1 MGRIKKGILGGFSG
15 KVGTV
20 VGANW
25 KTISYIRSLPQNVKN
40 PRTVGQ
46 VRQRTKLA
54 LVVALLKPLITVLR
68 IGWKLYAK
76 RQSAFNA
83 CTAYTL
89 ANAIAGTFPNFTI
102 DYSKIM
108 ISRGNLPKVQSPL
121 APSNIGGMLRFSW
134 QDNSG
139 VGNAQATDK
148 LLFVAINPA
157 KNETV
162 TMYGDAQR
170 STKELQFAIPRWLGD
185 KVHVYAGFVSEDGKE
200 VSDSHCIT
208 NVSVHNATTG

>member
-89 ANAIAGTFPNFTI
+89 ANAITGTFPNFQI
-102 DYSKIM
+102 DYRKVM
-108 ISRGNLPKVQSPL
+108 ISRGNLPRIHTPL
-121 APSNIGGMLRFSW
+121 IAGASGMIRLTW
-134 QDNSG
+134 QDNSQM
-139 VGNAQATDK
+139 GNAQRTDK
-148 LLFVAINPA
+148 LLFAVINPT
-157 KNETV
+157 KNETI
-162 TMYGDAQR
+162 TKYGEAQR
-170 STKELQFAIPRWLGD
+170 STREFQCPVPDWVGD
-185 KVHVYAGFVSEDGKE
+185 QVHVYAGFVSEDGKE
-200 VSDSHCIT
+200 ISDSHCISPT
-208 NVSVHNATTG
+208 VS